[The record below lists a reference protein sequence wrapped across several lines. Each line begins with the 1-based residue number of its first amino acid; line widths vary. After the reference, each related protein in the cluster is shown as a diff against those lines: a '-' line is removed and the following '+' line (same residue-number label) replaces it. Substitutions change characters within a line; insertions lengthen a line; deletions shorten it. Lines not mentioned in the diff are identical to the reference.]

1 MADDVGGGSE
11 VLLPGDSHVGNPNE
25 PNQTRIHVAPPV
37 RERSKE
43 SVFWIETEKI
53 VPNPEQPR
61 AVFEEEGLKEL
72 AESIR
77 QYGIL
82 QPIVVARIERE
93 VPTGT
98 RVEYQL
104 IAGERRYRAALML
117 GLAHM
122 PAVIRREEMTARTR
136 LELAIIEN
144 VQREDLNAMEKARAF
159 KRLSQEFH
167 VSQTDIASRIGKS
180 RVSVT
185 NTMRLL
191 GLPERMQEAVLTG
204 IISEGHARALLA
216 AESDSPEQNSL
227 FERIV
232 AEHLTVRDVEAAAR
246 EVSAEQRIK
255 KVEQVLEID
264 PAVRMLEADLANALG
279 TRVRIRR
286 GREGKGHIS
295 IEFFS
300 EDEFRALAEKIAQLK
315 SGVSN
320 PPAAIP
326 RTQTDEANTS
336 QSEDPPFTV

>member
-1 MADDVGGGSE
+1 MADDVGRESE
-11 VLLPGDSHVGNPNE
+11 VSPPTDVASLNE
-25 PNQTRIHVAPPV
+25 PNQTRVYVAPPA

-61 AVFEEEGLKEL
+61 AVFDEEGLKQM

-82 QPIVVARIERE
+82 QPIVVSRIERE
-93 VPTGT
+93 IPTGT

-104 IAGERRYRAALML
+104 IAGERRYRAARML

-122 PAVIRREEMTARTR
+122 PAVIRREEMTARTH

-159 KRLSQEFH
+159 KRLTQEFH

-191 GLPERMQEAVLTG
+191 GLPERMQEAVLKG

-216 AESDSPEQNSL
+216 AEPDSPEQNSL

-246 EVSAEQRIK
+246 EVSAEQRMK

-264 PAVRMLEADLANALG
+264 PAVRMLEADLANVLG

-300 EDEFRALAEKIAQLK
+300 EDEFKTLTEKIAQLK
-315 SGVSN
+315 AGVSN
-320 PPAAIP
+320 FPVAVPKA
-326 RTQTDEANTS
+326 QVDEAS
-336 QSEDPPFTV
+336 APQPEDPPFTV